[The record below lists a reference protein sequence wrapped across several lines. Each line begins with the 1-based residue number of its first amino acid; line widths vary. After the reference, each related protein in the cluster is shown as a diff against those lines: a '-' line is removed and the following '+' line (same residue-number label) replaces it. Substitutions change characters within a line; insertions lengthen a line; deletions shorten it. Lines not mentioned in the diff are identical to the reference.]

1 MLKKL
6 FCFIVLLIVQYS
18 FGQVT
23 FKIEVP
29 KETSRQA
36 SIYISGDF
44 ENWTGGQKA
53 YQLSKKGN
61 NYFIT
66 FPNQKGEINFKFT
79 QGAWTSVEVN
89 SKGSS
94 IENRSYTFNSKKDTV
109 FVKIVQWAT
118 EKPKKSTAQ
127 KNVFVLTDD
136 LGIPQLKRHR
146 RIWMYLPPN
155 YKTATKTY
163 PVIYMHDG
171 QNLFDDK
178 TSYAG
183 EWEVDE
189 ILNNLYKEK
198 GLEFIVVGI
207 DNGGEKR
214 MNEYSPW
221 ENSRYGKAEGEA
233 YVEFI
238 VNTLKPLIDKTFRT
252 KSDRKNTAIMGSS
265 MGGLISHY
273 SGLKYPSVFGKVGV
287 FSPSFWY
294 AKPSF
299 QFTAKNSNLKESKM
313 YYLVGGKEG
322 ATMVPDMKKMIALMK
337 TKGFKATNIFEK
349 VVSDGKHT
357 EAFWR
362 KEFKQAILWMFAK

>member
-1 MLKKL
+1 MFKKL
-6 FCFIVLLIVQYS
+6 LLFIAILTVQYS
-18 FGQVT
+18 IGQVT
-23 FKIEVP
+23 FKVEVP
-29 KETSRQA
+29 KGTSSQT

-44 ENWTGGQKA
+44 ENWSGGQKA

-79 QGAWTSVEVN
+79 QGNWSTVEVGKN
-89 SKGSS
+89 ESQ
-94 IENRSYTFNSKKDTV
+94 IENRNYNFINKVDTV
-109 FVKIVQWAT
+109 FVKIAKWYNKET
-118 EKPKKSTAQ
+118 KKSTAA

-136 LGIPQLKRHR
+136 FDIPQLSRER
-146 RIWMYLPPN
+146 RIWIYLPPN
-155 YKTATKTY
+155 YKKSTKLY

-189 ILNNLYKEK
+189 ILNDLFKEK
-198 GLEFIVVGI
+198 GLEIIVVGI

-214 MNEYSPW
+214 MSEYSPW
-221 ENSRYGKAEGEA
+221 ENSRYGKADGEA

-238 VNTLKPLIDKTFRT
+238 VNTLKPLIDKTFRA

-273 SGLKYPSVFGKVGV
+273 AGLKYPSVFGKVGV

-299 QFTAKNSNLKESKM
+299 QFTAKNSNLEDTKM

-322 ATMVPDMKKMIALMK
+322 DTMVPDMKKMIALMK